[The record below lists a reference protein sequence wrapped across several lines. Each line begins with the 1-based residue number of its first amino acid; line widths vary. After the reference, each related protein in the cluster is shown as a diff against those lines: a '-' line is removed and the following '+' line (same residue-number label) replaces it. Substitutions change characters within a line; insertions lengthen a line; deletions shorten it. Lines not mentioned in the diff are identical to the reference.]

1 MEYKIDKDNYVFKS
15 AVRGNTDHGWDIIGH
30 VESTFLK
37 INGEYV
43 FNLETCGPYI
53 VPVGYNPQDTL
64 NNFLRFDDNNSVFQN
79 LYHYKRGGNFDLQ
92 RNFNGKNFQGFV
104 KDYTPI
110 ASLDFGLAVS
120 AGGLSLTTGEID
132 GGIINKKMQFKH

>member
-43 FNLETCGPYI
+43 FNKEDSI
-53 VPVGYNPQDTL
+53 VK
-64 NNFLRFDDNNSVFQN
+64 N
-79 LYHYKRGGNFDLQ
+79 L
-92 RNFNGKNFQGFV
+92 
-104 KDYTPI
+104 
-110 ASLDFGLAVS
+110 A
-120 AGGLSLTTGEID
+120 GLSK
-132 GGIINKKMQFKH
+132 IILP